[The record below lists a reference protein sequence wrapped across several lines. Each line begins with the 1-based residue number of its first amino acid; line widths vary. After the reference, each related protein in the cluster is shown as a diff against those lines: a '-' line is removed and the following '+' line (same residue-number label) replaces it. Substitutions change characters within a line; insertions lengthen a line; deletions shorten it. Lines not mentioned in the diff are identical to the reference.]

1 MLFDVWLLPIKAVF
15 KRCSGLLNRVNT
27 PRSHYLQS
35 VFMPPICYFPGI
47 ISASFALFGEKKW
60 NPQWQWNTKNFF
72 FYVPLCLDSS
82 KEKNKQLLL
91 RPKITFNTIKAAT
104 LAERVKSS
112 VRGRDIYHFW
122 IKTSNLLA
130 LIEVWVD
137 MSLMCVVNSDLSSKQ
152 SNTSSSKDHSLLVT
166 FGGILLS

>member
-1 MLFDVWLLPIKAVF
+1 MLRAAKQSEYTKVSLPPVSLYASYLLF
-15 KRCSGLLNRVNT
+15 SW
-27 PRSHYLQS
+27 Y
-35 VFMPPICYFPGI
+35 YFGFFCI
-47 ISASFALFGEKKW
+47 IWGKKW

-112 VRGRDIYHFW
+112 VRGRDIYHFR